1 VPDCT
6 PDDSLPKAT
15 LYDDCG
21 TWPRWEASLIPYR
34 ELYLRY
40 YNTNWW
46 CDSRPWTWYWGSDW
60 CDRWKGYVWD
70 FHEQEMPEG
79 GSHELP
85 MGFYSDMGDKCY
97 DDRPLNI
104 VKDRTRTEA
113 AWQGGCMLPGCI
125 PPDSGSALS
134 LPEGVNVV
142 LYDEFDFKGDHVSIN
157 GPVEIPCLA
166 LYDADGCRPRGGL
179 WVDGNCYWGDSQQKF
194 LGWNDRIGS
203 IKVQNSIGM
212 DAEEP
217 KDPDR
222 IHDTN
227 WIYPGGPDSSIS
239 KYDPYFNQWDELD
252 SSEYA
257 WHKPPERITGP
268 DFDFT
273 KPEQWQADVNN
284 LY

>member
-1 VPDCT
+1 
-6 PDDSLPKAT
+6 
-15 LYDDCG
+15 
-21 TWPRWEASLIPYR
+21 
-34 ELYLRY
+34 
-40 YNTNWW
+40 
-46 CDSRPWTWYWGSDW
+46 
-60 CDRWKGYVWD
+60 
-70 FHEQEMPEG
+70 M
-79 GSHELP
+79 
-85 MGFYSDMGDKCY
+85 
-97 DDRPLNI
+97 
-104 VKDRTRTEA
+104 
-113 AWQGGCMLPGCI
+113 
-125 PPDSGSALS
+125 
-134 LPEGVNVV
+134 
-142 LYDEFDFKGDHVSIN
+142 SIN
-157 GPVEIPCLA
+157 GPVEIPCLG
-166 LYDADGCRPRGGL
+166 LYDAAGCRPRGGL
-179 WVDGNCYWGDSQQKF
+179 RLNGNCEWGDPSQAF

>member
-1 VPDCT
+1 
-6 PDDSLPKAT
+6 
-15 LYDDCG
+15 
-21 TWPRWEASLIPYR
+21 
-34 ELYLRY
+34 
-40 YNTNWW
+40 
-46 CDSRPWTWYWGSDW
+46 
-60 CDRWKGYVWD
+60 
-70 FHEQEMPEG
+70 
-79 GSHELP
+79 
-85 MGFYSDMGDKCY
+85 
-97 DDRPLNI
+97 
-104 VKDRTRTEA
+104 
-113 AWQGGCMLPGCI
+113 
-125 PPDSGSALS
+125 
-134 LPEGVNVV
+134 
-142 LYDEFDFKGDHVSIN
+142 
-157 GPVEIPCLA
+157 
-166 LYDADGCRPRGGL
+166 
-179 WVDGNCYWGDSQQKF
+179 
-194 LGWNDRIGS
+194 
-203 IKVQNSIGM
+203 M